1 MLGSDKLKPITPTA
15 NIILL
20 ELSKVIFVG
29 VGWKELY
36 LVAYQVTSF
45 LFIVVIALSAKRIEN
60 MQTTRREVMPPESV
74 L

>member
-1 MLGSDKLKPITPTA
+1 MFGSDKFILITPTA

-20 ELSKVIFVG
+20 ELSKVMLVG

-36 LVAYQVTSF
+36 LVASQVTSF
-45 LFIVVIALSAKRIEN
+45 LFIVVRALSAKRTEK
-60 MQTTRREVMPPESV
+60 METTRREVMPPEAV